1 MGINYSPKIV
11 TDGLVLCLDAAN
23 PLSYTSGDSVWKD
36 LSGNNRNA
44 NPAINF
50 ISANGG
56 MIRKNVATNHMNI
69 SNNDGLG
76 DNFTS
81 FCIDFTI
88 LPRQR
93 TTGDQIGYII
103 HRSNSYIV
111 GTSVYAIYTQGS
123 NLVFTI
129 NGLSY
134 ARNISNRLNILTN
147 YCYNWNGTSVSIY
160 INSVLYDSFN
170 FSSFTNSRTGT
181 SLGLGGTS
189 NSPGYR
195 YGDCDYA
202 NLKIYNRSLSAN
214 EVQQNYL
221 ATKGRFGL

>member
-1 MGINYSPKIV
+1 MSVKGGPNIV
-11 TDGLVLCLDAAN
+11 TDGLVLHLDAADRN
-23 PLSYTSGDSVWKD
+23 SYISGNTWYD
-36 LSGNNRNA
+36 LSGNNKNA
-44 NPAINF
+44 TPVINF

-56 MIRKNVATNHMNI
+56 MIRKNVATNRMDI

-88 LPRQR
+88 LPRQI
-93 TTGDQIGYII
+93 TAGEQIGYII
-103 HRSNSYIV
+103 HRSNSFIV
-111 GTSVYAIYTQGS
+111 GTSVYVIYTQGS
-123 NLVFTI
+123 NLVFAI
-129 NGLSY
+129 SGNSY
-134 ARNISNRLNILTN
+134 VRSISNRTNILTN

-189 NSPGYR
+189 NAPSYR
-195 YGDCDYA
+195 SGDCDYA